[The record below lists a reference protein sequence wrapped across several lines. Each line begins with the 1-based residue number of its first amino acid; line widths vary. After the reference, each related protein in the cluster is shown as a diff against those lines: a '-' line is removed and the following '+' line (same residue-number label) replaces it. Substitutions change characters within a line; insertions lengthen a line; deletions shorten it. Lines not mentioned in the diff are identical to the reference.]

1 MYLRLEKLNLLNKS
15 KNHIKQN
22 TQQIPSSYV
31 LPSISTTKKLK
42 GRMSNSNNNYAYFHQ
57 YSKNLI
63 STNKIPLYNLTTK
76 DFFSQAPKSNRNAPK
91 QNNHYSFNSNSLIK
105 PSVSNKFLP
114 NNYSVIK
121 NATAEENKIQTI
133 NIIFGDNKEK
143 DPQKKE
149 DTMFLTKVGFRNK
162 SMSIKRNKGSDN
174 ELKELMR
181 TLRMTKEQ
189 ISKEQ
194 LDLQD
199 IMKSTKDT
207 HDKITY
213 LTKYGSKWV

>member
-1 MYLRLEKLNLLNKS
+1 MYLRLEKRNLLTKS

-22 TQQIPSSYV
+22 TQQIPSNYV

-42 GRMSNSNNNYAYFHQ
+42 GRMSNNNFAYFHQ
-57 YSKNLI
+57 YSKNFI
-63 STNKIPLYNLTTK
+63 PANKIPLYNLTTK
-76 DFFSQAPKSNRNAPK
+76 DFFTQAPKSNRNDFK
-91 QNNHYSFNSNSLIK
+91 SNNHFSFNSNSLIK

-121 NATAEENKIQTI
+121 NTTDEENKIQTI
-133 NIIFGDNKEK
+133 NIIFGDNKT
-143 DPQKKE
+143 KE
-149 DTMFLTKVGFRNK
+149 DTLFLTKVGFRNK
-162 SMSIKRNKGSDN
+162 SVSIKRNKGSDN

-199 IMKSTKDT
+199 IMTSTKDT
-207 HDKITY
+207 HEKITY
-213 LTKYGSKWV
+213 VTKYGSKWV

>member
-1 MYLRLEKLNLLNKS
+1 MYLRLEKRNLFTKS

-22 TQQIPSSYV
+22 TQQIPSNYV

-42 GRMSNSNNNYAYFHQ
+42 GRMSNNNFAYFHQ
-57 YSKNLI
+57 YSKNFI
-63 STNKIPLYNLTTK
+63 PVNKIPLYNLTTK
-76 DFFSQAPKSNRNAPK
+76 DFFTQAPKSNRNDFK
-91 QNNHYSFNSNSLIK
+91 SNNHFSFNSNSLIK

-121 NATAEENKIQTI
+121 NTTDEENKIQTI
-133 NIIFGDNKEK
+133 NIIFGDNKKKET
-143 DPQKKE
+143 QKKE

-162 SMSIKRNKGSDN
+162 SVSIKRNKGSDN

-207 HDKITY
+207 HEKITY